1 MNNIVATF
9 EKVSFDQFLTDS
21 LKTGFL
27 KDNDDM
33 AYAGKVW
40 DNIKLPCRSTK
51 FSGGYDF
58 YFPFNY
64 SYLKGTS
71 VVVPTGIKVKMHDPG
86 WLLMVAPRS
95 SLGFKYGMRFANIPP
110 IIDADYYYAK
120 NEGHIMLKFSADENM
135 CFQAGDRYAQGLI
148 IPYGI
153 TTDDDAAGERDGGIG
168 STGK

>member
-1 MNNIVATF
+1 
-9 EKVSFDQFLTDS
+9 
-21 LKTGFL
+21 
-27 KDNDDM
+27 
-33 AYAGKVW
+33 
-40 DNIKLPCRSTK
+40 
-51 FSGGYDF
+51 
-58 YFPFNY
+58 
-64 SYLKGTS
+64 
-71 VVVPTGIKVKMHDPG
+71 MHDSG

-95 SLGFKYGMRFANIPP
+95 SLGFKYGMKFANIPP

-135 CFQAGDRYAQGLI
+135 CFQVGDRYAQGLI